1 ATSYE
6 RSLSGAR
13 LFVNADWSYR
23 SSVYYGVGNP
33 DTLQKGYSLVNGT
46 VGISDP
52 DDRNRLSMFVRTLF
66 VHRFAAVIFLSYF
79 DTGGTSQILPDAAFR
94 RIGAAVEWRF

>member
-1 ATSYE
+1 
-6 RSLSGAR
+6 
-13 LFVNADWSYR
+13 
-23 SSVYYGVGNP
+23 VGNP

-52 DDRNRLSMFVRTLF
+52 DDRIRLSLFVRNLF
-66 VHRFAAVIFLSYF
+66 DQRFAAVIFPSYF
-79 DTGGTSQILPDAAFR
+79 DTGGTSQILPDTAFR